1 MLHCSMIIV
10 HWKSMQRMILLWQN
24 PMLKALVKSCVQS
37 SREILCSKPP
47 WPAAGVSCELTG
59 QLSSSQGSCEL
70 ASLPAG
76 STHSPPTLSFVDTC
90 RKELSKKHN
99 TKKEEATWVGK
110 GLEEKRNTSLRHD
123 QRIIS
128 DEHQQRCREIR
139 TQKCRSS
146 FFCRLHCDI
155 RIRLEFWRQCHYRCS
170 CLRSSTSFAW
180 C

>member
-1 MLHCSMIIV
+1 MLHCSRIIA
-10 HWKSMQRMILLWQN
+10 HCKSMQRMILLLRN
-24 PMLKALVKSCVQS
+24 PMFKALVKSCVQSSREILSSKLLWILCSKLLWNPAFKALVKSCVQS

-90 RKELSKKHN
+90 RKESSKKHN

-110 GLEEKRNTSLRHD
+110 GLEEKRNKSLRHD
-123 QRIIS
+123 RRIIS

-139 TQKCRSS
+139 TQKCR
-146 FFCRLHCDI
+146 
-155 RIRLEFWRQCHYRCS
+155 
-170 CLRSSTSFAW
+170 
-180 C
+180 